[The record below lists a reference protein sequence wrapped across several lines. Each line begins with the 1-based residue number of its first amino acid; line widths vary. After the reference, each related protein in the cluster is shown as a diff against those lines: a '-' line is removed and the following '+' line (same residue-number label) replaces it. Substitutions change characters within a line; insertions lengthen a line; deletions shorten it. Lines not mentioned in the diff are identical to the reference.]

1 MTAPS
6 FICFSGQNQIAVG
19 SLPEVALAAWH
30 ITQTNP
36 STSTLTFDRESG
48 KVIDLNL
55 SGTSQDVANRYQPEI
70 EAPAKRGRPKL
81 GVVAREIT
89 LLPRHWEWLSQQ
101 QGGSSVALRRLV
113 DAARKTQTPE
123 DQLRQRIAAA
133 YSFMSAIAGDFP
145 FFEEASR
152 ALFAH
157 EFVKLKKYS
166 SNWPKAIQDELML
179 YVQHLAEM

>member
-6 FICFSGQNQIAVG
+6 FICFSGPKNIAAG
-19 SLPEVALAAWH
+19 SLPEVAFAAWNF
-30 ITQTNP
+30 IQSNP
-36 STSTLTFDRESG
+36 SASTLTFDRNTG

-55 SGTSQDVANRYQPEI
+55 SGTSHDIADRYRPKIEVAL
-70 EAPAKRGRPKL
+70 KRGRPKL

-89 LLPRHWEWLSQQ
+89 LLPRHWEWLAQQ
-101 QGGSSVALRRLV
+101 PGGSSVALRRLV
-113 DAARKTQTPE
+113 DAARKDHTRDDAIRE
-123 DQLRQRIAAA
+123 RIAAA

-157 EFVKLKKYS
+157 ELAKLKKYT
-166 SNWPKAIQDELML
+166 SNWPKDIRDELLL
-179 YVQHLAEM
+179 YMQHLTEV